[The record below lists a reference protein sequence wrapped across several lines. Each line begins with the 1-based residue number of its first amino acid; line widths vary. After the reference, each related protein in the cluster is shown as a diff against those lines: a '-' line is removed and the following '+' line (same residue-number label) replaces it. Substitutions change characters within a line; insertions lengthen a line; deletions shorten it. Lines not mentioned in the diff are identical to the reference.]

1 MASFLLQDLGGCFF
15 ALFLFVET
23 AVFLDHGPIL
33 NLQRLHSNSCPF
45 SFHAVNPF
53 AFLFLEIL

>member
-1 MASFLLQDLGGCFF
+1 MASFLLQDLGEYFF

-33 NLQRLHSNSCPF
+33 HLQRLHSNSCIIVPSASILLTHLPS
-45 SFHAVNPF
+45 SF
-53 AFLFLEIL
+53 